1 MQSSLFCHG
10 SYGFKH
16 YLLYCTYGV
25 KFVLSKATP
34 SLLPFK
40 VAISKCLET
49 LHTR

>member
-1 MQSSLFCHG
+1 MQSLLFCHG

-16 YLLYCTYGV
+16 LLYCTYGV